1 MRVTRFQFLNY
12 NKMKKYFSILLLLAI
27 GFNSFGQQIK
37 NQEQKL
43 PADYL
48 EKSKRQKTTGFI
60 LLGSGA
66 AVFTGGAIAMQHSQ
80 SKGENELP
88 FLVGGLAMSIASIPF
103 FISSAG
109 NKHKAK
115 LYLRKVALIL
125 TPDVKVGPDYNS
137 IGIKIDL

>member
-1 MRVTRFQFLNY
+1 
-12 NKMKKYFSILLLLAI
+12 MKKYFSILLLMVI
-27 GFNSFGQQIK
+27 GFNSFSQELRNK
-37 NQEQKL
+37 EQKI

-48 EKSKRQKTTGFI
+48 EKSKKQKTTGFI

-80 SKGENELP
+80 SKGENEFP

-103 FISSAG
+103 FISSTS

-115 LYLRKVALIL
+115 LYMRKEALML
-125 TPDVKVGPDYNS
+125 TPNMKTGQDYKS
-137 IGIKIDL
+137 IVIKIGL

>member
-1 MRVTRFQFLNY
+1 M
-12 NKMKKYFSILLLLAI
+12 II
-27 GFNSFGQQIK
+27 GFNSYSQQLK
-37 NQEQKL
+37 NKEQKL
-43 PADYL
+43 PADYP

-80 SKGENELP
+80 SKGENEFP
-88 FLVGGLAMSIASIPF
+88 FMVGGLAMAISSIPF
-103 FISSAG
+103 FISSAS

-115 LYLRKVALIL
+115 LYLRKEALML
-125 TPDVKVGPDYNS
+125 TPNIKTGQDLNS